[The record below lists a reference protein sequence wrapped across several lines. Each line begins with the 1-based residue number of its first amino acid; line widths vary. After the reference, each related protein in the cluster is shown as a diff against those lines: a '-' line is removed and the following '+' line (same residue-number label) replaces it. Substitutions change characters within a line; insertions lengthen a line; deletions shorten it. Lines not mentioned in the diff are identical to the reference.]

1 VPFVGY
7 IYDDEGARAIALCVS
22 NYERTNESLPTW
34 TNEFCGP
41 APGRAASRQLEAEMI
56 PSEMIPLREGGS
68 QPSLRVGLG
77 GTRVTFT
84 VTPGPRERRRTAM
97 EDTEHNRERP
107 SDPNATSIMANPL
120 TAEVVAES
128 APAPA
133 WEQVAS
139 DPARALEQLR
149 WAYMENKADF
159 RQVAALEEP
168 NVEVRD
174 AVRAVL
180 GLSPEVI
187 AALGVIT
194 RLPPAEL
201 QVITATLALQPEVQ
215 ATLRA
220 VIG

>member
-1 VPFVGY
+1 VLFVGY
-7 IYDDEGARAIALCVS
+7 IYDDEGARAIALRVS

-34 TNEFCGP
+34 TNEFRGP
-41 APGRAASRQLEAEMI
+41 APGGAASRLLEAEMT
-56 PSEMIPLREGGS
+56 PLREGGS